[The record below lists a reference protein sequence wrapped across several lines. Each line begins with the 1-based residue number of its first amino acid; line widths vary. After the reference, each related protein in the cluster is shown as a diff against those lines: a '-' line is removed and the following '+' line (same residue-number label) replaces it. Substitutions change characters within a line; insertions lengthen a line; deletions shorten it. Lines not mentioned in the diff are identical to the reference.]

1 MNNLLLSALYAMSA
15 VQLSTPAMAH
25 NSADD
30 SADHG
35 HQSRGH
41 DGLMGHTHEGHRAN
55 DATGNVNEDRRGKSE
70 FGHHLHG
77 RRATDLPDQDDH
89 DDDANN
95 PVSHQ

>member
-77 RRATDLPDQDDH
+77 RRATELPDQDDH